1 MDKQPSLKIYGLVG
15 YPVKHSL
22 SPLMHNAAFQALK
35 INAKYLLFEKR
46 PQDLEDFL
54 HSLAKENI
62 YGLNITIPYKEKI
75 LDFVSLDKESFYL
88 RQIKAVNT
96 IVLENGIWK
105 GFNTDIPG
113 FSKDL
118 KENIDPT
125 NKRVAIL
132 GAGGGARAVAYVL
145 ANAGAR
151 EISIYDIDK
160 KKSKEVAN
168 MIKSLFMNFRISSV
182 DDIGQLDINQKDLL
196 INATPIGLKDTDPC
210 LIKEEMLHKDL
221 FVYDLIYNPGETK
234 LLLLAKKRGVRTSN
248 GLKMLLYQ
256 GMLSFS
262 IWTNKD
268 APQEVMWQAIRREL
282 KDAGYNN

>member
-1 MDKQPSLKIYGLVG
+1 MDKKSPPNIYGVLG
-15 YPVKHSL
+15 YPVRHSL

-35 INAKYLLFEKR
+35 INAKYLLFEKK
-46 PQDLEDFL
+46 PDELEDFL
-54 HSLAKENI
+54 HSLTKENI

-75 LDFVSLDKESFYL
+75 LDFVTLDKESFYL
-88 RQIKAVNT
+88 KQIKAVNT
-96 IVLENGIWK
+96 IVLENSIWK

-221 FVYDLIYNPGETK
+221 FVYDLIYNPPETK
-234 LLLLAKKRGVRTSN
+234 LLSLAKKRGIRTSN

-256 GMLSFS
+256 GMLSFR

-268 APQEVMWQAIRREL
+268 APQEVMWQALRGE
-282 KDAGYNN
+282 N